1 MPHFNEFR
9 VNKKLL
15 GEVLVA
21 RQSFDLSA
29 TDDEQN
35 EVRQFIDE
43 LEKKKNYARPS
54 LYLRLV
60 GFLTGKKYVKL
71 NNVKDTDGRRV
82 VRELNSEKDLKPE
95 LRLSLT
101 IDRQIDFG
109 DDVNAWRTYV
119 HEENIRSEEIKIE
132 KQKIA
137 DNRKNLVGAY
147 SETINKIMM
156 KIN

>member
-9 VNKKLL
+9 VNKALL

-21 RQSFDLSA
+21 RQNLDLSA
-29 TDDEQN
+29 TEDEQN
-35 EVRQFIDE
+35 EVRQFLNE
-43 LEKKKNYARPS
+43 LEEKKNYDKTS
-54 LYLRLV
+54 LYLRFV

-71 NNVKDTDGRRV
+71 KDRYGLSI
-82 VRELNSEKDLKPE
+82 VREFTTDNGLKPE

-119 HEENIRSEEIKIE
+119 HQENIRSEEVRIE
-132 KQKIA
+132 KQK
-137 DNRKNLVGAY
+137 N
-147 SETINKIMM
+147 
-156 KIN
+156 

>member
-9 VNKKLL
+9 VNKALL

-21 RQSFDLSA
+21 RQNFDLSA
-29 TDDEQN
+29 TEDEQN
-35 EVRQFIDE
+35 EVRQFLNE
-43 LEKKKNYARPS
+43 LEEKKNYDKTS
-54 LYLRLV
+54 LYLRFV

-71 NNVKDTDGRRV
+71 RDRYGLKI
-82 VRELNSEKDLKPE
+82 VREFTSDNGLKPE

-119 HEENIRSEEIKIE
+119 HQENIRSEEVRIE
-132 KQKIA
+132 KQKNA
-137 DNRKNLVGAY
+137 NNRANLVGAY
-147 SETINKIMM
+147 SETINKVMM

>member
-21 RQSFDLSA
+21 RQNVDLLS

-35 EVRQFIDE
+35 EVRQFIEE
-43 LEKKKNYARPS
+43 LEKKKNYAKTS

-60 GFLTGKKYVKL
+60 GFLTGKQYVKL
-71 NNVKDTDGRRV
+71 NNVKDNDGRRV
-82 VRELNSEKDLKPE
+82 VRELNTNNDLKPE

-101 IDRQIDFG
+101 IERQIDFG

-119 HEENIRSEEIKIE
+119 HEENIRSEELRIE
-132 KQKIA
+132 KQKNAI
-137 DNRKNLVGAY
+137 NRTNLIGAY
-147 SETINKIMM
+147 SERINKVMM

>member
-1 MPHFNEFR
+1 M
-9 VNKKLL
+9 
-15 GEVLVA
+15 
-21 RQSFDLSA
+21 
-29 TDDEQN
+29 
-35 EVRQFIDE
+35 
-43 LEKKKNYARPS
+43 
-54 LYLRLV
+54 YLRFV

-71 NNVKDTDGRRV
+71 KDRYGLKI
-82 VRELNSEKDLKPE
+82 VREFTSDNGLKPE

-101 IDRQIDFG
+101 IERQIDFG

-147 SETINKIMM
+147 SETINKVMM